1 MCTHVQGCSGVNSSD
16 VCCVS
21 VFISLQLVLLSIIY
35 MYLSVQVFIL
45 VFWGVVGAT
54 AFFLNICKITRKH
67 YKTGIVL
74 TLKIH
79 VSFHLFFTFSE
90 QHTMYGCNIVHVFVW
105 YNYKFV
111 KCMQLEL
118 LL

>member
-45 VFWGVVGAT
+45 GGGVVGAT

-67 YKTGIVL
+67 DKTGIVL

>member
-1 MCTHVQGCSGVNSSD
+1 MLCICFHKFTTSTTINYIHVL
-16 VCCVS
+16 VS
-21 VFISLQLVLLSIIY
+21 TSIY
-35 MYLSVQVFIL
+35 FGG
-45 VFWGVVGAT
+45 GVVGAT